1 MLGHVTSYIYNY
13 IHKHAH
19 CTTLL
24 KINKNKLIFRHCQN
38 SSIYWALGD
47 WQGWARVLFR
57 SERSVLSRSF
67 KECSVLF
74 SSFWRLMRPKRTFLS
89 FPFFSK
95 EGKRTQRTQRS
106 FAKNRKERKER
117 NVLLQRMEKN
127 ARTFCSFAKEGE
139 NLPFFFP

>member
-74 SSFWRLMRPKRTFLS
+74 SSFWRLMRPKRMQI
-89 FPFFSK
+89 
-95 EGKRTQRTQRS
+95 TQCS
-106 FAKNRKERKER
+106 FAKNRKEC
-117 NVLLQRMEKN
+117 NILLQRTEKN
-127 ARTFCSFAKEGE
+127 ARTFGSFAKERE
-139 NLPFFFP
+139 NVPFFFLDINRNIYSYI